1 MELESLERL
10 EELPI
15 FPLATVL
22 FPGAVMPLHIFEER
36 YKQMIRFATDNG
48 GLFGLSYRADA
59 EVDVDTFL
67 DPGSV
72 GCLARISASMPLEE
86 GKMNLIAIGVVRY
99 RILELKQLVPF
110 LLAGVEPFRDDT
122 EQDSG
127 VEELFT
133 EIRGLCVRFLV
144 VAGILDES
152 GDPLDKNLPEE
163 AEAFSLLLSSLL
175 PIENG
180 AKQSLLEMTSTRL
193 RLARLKSHVVTAIA
207 DYNNHQMMHE
217 RAKGNGKGSL
227 K

>member
-10 EELPI
+10 EALPI
-15 FPLATVL
+15 FPLAIVL

-59 EVDVDTFL
+59 RVDVDTFL

-72 GCLARISASMPLEE
+72 GCLAKISASMPLEE
-86 GKMNLIAIGVVRY
+86 GKMNLIAAGVVRY
-99 RILELKQLVPF
+99 RILELRQLVPF
-110 LLAGVEPFRDDT
+110 LLASVEPFRDDP
-122 EQDSG
+122 EQDSE
-127 VEELFT
+127 VDELFT
-133 EIRGLCVRFLV
+133 EIRELCVQFLV
-144 VAGILDES
+144 AAGILNES
-152 GDPLDKNLPEE
+152 GDPLDRNLPEE

-180 AKQSLLEMTSTRL
+180 LKQTLLEMTSTRL
-193 RLARLKSHVVTAIA
+193 RLTRLKSHVVTAIA
-207 DYNNHQMMHE
+207 DYNNHQMMQE
-217 RAKGNGKGSL
+217 RAKGNGKGSM

>member
-1 MELESLERL
+1 MELEGLERL

-48 GLFGLSYRADA
+48 DLFGLSYRADA
-59 EVDVDTFL
+59 QVDVDTFL

-86 GKMNLIAIGVVRY
+86 GRINLIAIGVVRY
-99 RILELKQLVPF
+99 RILEIKQLVPF
-110 LLAGVEPFRDDT
+110 LLARVEPFRDDT
-122 EQDSG
+122 ERDSG

-180 AKQSLLEMTSTRL
+180 AKQALLEITSTRL
-193 RLARLKSHVVTAIA
+193 RLTRLKSHVVTAIA
-207 DYNNHQMMHE
+207 DYNNHQMMQE
-217 RAKGNGKGSL
+217 RAKGNGKGTL

>member
-22 FPGAVMPLHIFEER
+22 FPGAVLPLHIFEER
-36 YKQMIRFATDNG
+36 YKRMIRFATDNG
-48 GLFGLSYRADA
+48 GIFGLSYRADA
-59 EVDVDTFL
+59 EVDVETSL
-67 DPGSV
+67 DLGSV
-72 GCLARISASMPLEE
+72 GCLAKISASMPLEE

-99 RILELKQLVPF
+99 RILEIKQLAPF
-110 LLAGVEPFRDDT
+110 LLARVEPFRDDT
-122 EQDSG
+122 EQDSV
-127 VEELFT
+127 VEELFK
-133 EIRGLCVRFLV
+133 EIRGLCIKFLV

-175 PIENG
+175 PIGNG
-180 AKQSLLEMTSTRL
+180 SKQVLLEMTSTRQ
-193 RLARLKSHVVTAIA
+193 RLTSLKSYVVIAIA
-207 DYNNHQMMHE
+207 DYNNHEMMQQ
-217 RAKGNGKGSL
+217 RARGNGKGSL

>member
-1 MELESLERL
+1 MEIESLEKL
-10 EELPI
+10 EALPI

-48 GLFGLSYRADA
+48 DLFGLSYRADA

-67 DPGSV
+67 DQGSV

-86 GKMNLIAIGVVRY
+86 GKMNLIAVGVVRY

-110 LLAGVEPFRDDT
+110 LLARVDPFRDD
-122 EQDSG
+122 EEGDSG
-127 VEELFT
+127 VQELFT

-180 AKQSLLEMTSTRL
+180 AKQALLEITSTRL
-193 RLARLKSHVVTAIA
+193 RLTRLKSHVVTAIA
-207 DYNNHQMMHE
+207 DYNNHQMMQQ

>member
-10 EELPI
+10 EALPI
-15 FPLATVL
+15 FPLAAVL

-59 EVDVDTFL
+59 GVGVDTFL

-86 GKMNLIAIGVVRY
+86 GRMNLIAVGVVRY

-110 LLAGVEPFRDDT
+110 LLARVDPFHDDP
-122 EQDSG
+122 EQDSQ

-133 EIRGLCVRFLV
+133 EIRALCVRFLV
-144 VAGILDES
+144 VAGILNES
-152 GDPLDKNLPEE
+152 GDPLDSNLPEE

-175 PIENG
+175 PVENG
-180 AKQSLLEMTSTRL
+180 AKQTLLEMTSTRL
-193 RLARLKSHVVTAIA
+193 RLTRLKGHVVTAIA
-207 DYNNHQMMHE
+207 DYNNHKMMQE
-217 RAKGNGKGSL
+217 RAKGNGKGNM

>member
-1 MELESLERL
+1 MELEGLERL

-48 GLFGLSYRADA
+48 DLFGLSYRADA
-59 EVDVDTFL
+59 QVDVDTFL

-86 GKMNLIAIGVVRY
+86 GRINLIAIGVVRY
-99 RILELKQLVPF
+99 RILEIKQLVPF
-110 LLAGVEPFRDDT
+110 LLARVEPFRDDT
-122 EQDSG
+122 ERDSG

-180 AKQSLLEMTSTRL
+180 AKQALLEITSTRL
-193 RLARLKSHVVTAIA
+193 RLTRLKSHVVTAIA
-207 DYNNHQMMHE
+207 DYNNHQMMQE
-217 RAKGNGKGSL
+217 RAKGNGKGNL

>member
-1 MELESLERL
+1 MELEGLERL

-48 GLFGLSYRADA
+48 DLFGLSYRADA
-59 EVDVDTFL
+59 QVDVDTFL

-86 GKMNLIAIGVVRY
+86 GRINLIAIGVVRY
-99 RILELKQLVPF
+99 RILEIKQLVPF
-110 LLAGVEPFRDDT
+110 LLARVEPFRDDT
-122 EQDSG
+122 ERDSG

-180 AKQSLLEMTSTRL
+180 AKQTLLEMTSTRL
-193 RLARLKSHVVTAIA
+193 RLTRLKSHVVTAIA
-207 DYNNHQMMHE
+207 DYNNHQMMQE
-217 RAKGNGKGSL
+217 RAKGNGKGNL